1 MNWDFSFMLTEAWL
15 QGALGG
21 AVLGLGRM
29 ILTFIHMDHSN
40 PNTKYWRFFLA
51 HIVAAFL
58 FAALGAAVS
67 WGFEGKAGNFM
78 QGISAMAVLA
88 LLGGS
93 MLPSHNPP
101 NPPGPNAPASTAP
114 AAPASPAPVQTTGSA
129 S

>member
-101 NPPGPNAPASTAP
+101 ASTPSSPAAPAPNAPATP
-114 AAPASPAPVQTTGSA
+114 PQVQTTGSNP
-129 S
+129 